1 MGVRVD
7 TAYLRS
13 CAGNIDAV
21 GDRLPDA
28 QDTLARV
35 VRCLK
40 DSGTVPQRSGIG
52 DAADAFGIWVEDLGA
67 LGTTL
72 RGFKGALTSC
82 ADGWEG
88 FDQDMAAKVAK
99 ALGPTP

>member
-1 MGVRVD
+1 VGVRVD

-13 CAGNIDAV
+13 CAGNLDAV

-28 QDTLARV
+28 QETLARV

-40 DSGTVPQRSGIG
+40 DSATVPQRSGIG
-52 DAADAFGIWVEDLGA
+52 DAADAFGIWVADLAA
-67 LGTTL
+67 LAGTL

-82 ADGWEG
+82 ADGWDG
-88 FDQDMAAKVAK
+88 FDQGMATEISK